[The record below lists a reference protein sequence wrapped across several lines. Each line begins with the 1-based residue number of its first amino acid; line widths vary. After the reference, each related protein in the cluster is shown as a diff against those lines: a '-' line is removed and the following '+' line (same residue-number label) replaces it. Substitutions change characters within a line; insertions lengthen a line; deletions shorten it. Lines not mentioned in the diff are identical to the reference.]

1 MRLILKLIEWI
12 KRKID
17 ESDEEFLRSQDAIE
31 KNKKNLKI
39 LGFLS

>member
-1 MRLILKLIEWI
+1 MRLILKFIEWI

-17 ESDEEFLRSQDAIE
+17 ESDEEFLRSQDEIE